1 MLLRGWH
8 FDFRIQLKQ
17 TVQIIDLQ
25 SWTLNCRLSWY
36 WDPLPLNNVAE
47 VQRAAMVNVN
57 SVATLFG
64 KRGVEVYIF
73 IVQDCLNFLN
83 FRSLD
88 YTLKNFL
95 KPSLVYYQ
103 QQNKVPSK
111 IWLTYSDLEGKTAVS
126 KTYLTNSVF
135 CFLQEMVR
143 V

>member
-1 MLLRGWH
+1 
-8 FDFRIQLKQ
+8 
-17 TVQIIDLQ
+17 
-25 SWTLNCRLSWY
+25 
-36 WDPLPLNNVAE
+36 
-47 VQRAAMVNVN
+47 MVNVN

-111 IWLTYSDLEGKTAVS
+111 I
-126 KTYLTNSVF
+126 
-135 CFLQEMVR
+135 
-143 V
+143 